1 MLGFCQK
8 KEVGYIYYIGE
19 ILYITSK
26 MEKKSK
32 KSEKKCKI
40 FFPPSTETAN

>member
-1 MLGFCQK
+1 
-8 KEVGYIYYIGE
+8 
-19 ILYITSK
+19 

-40 FFPPSTETAN
+40 FFPPSTETANWHEKNTKKRQIRTLAAVVGFRPI